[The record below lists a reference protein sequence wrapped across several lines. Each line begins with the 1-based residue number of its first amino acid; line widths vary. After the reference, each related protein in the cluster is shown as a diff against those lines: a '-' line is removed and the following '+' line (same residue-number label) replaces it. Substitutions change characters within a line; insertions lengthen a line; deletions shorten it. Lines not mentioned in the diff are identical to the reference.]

1 MTGQGTGWLFDS
13 ARDHRYD
20 GSIRW
25 IQPEGRSDVIC
36 MGTADMDY
44 TCADCI
50 KQALY
55 PVWEENTYHY
65 KLKPEAY
72 YQAIQKWFREKYDLP
87 VQKQWI
93 SQVPGTIAAVCI
105 AIKKFSSKGDFIL
118 MHTPYFDPLRRTIEG
133 TGRRFLESPLVL
145 SGQRYEID
153 FEDFEQKIKQYHP
166 TVFLLI
172 NPHNPTG
179 RVFTQEELDR
189 MVTICAANG
198 VRIISDEVHF
208 LVTFD
213 GHRHIPIL
221 AVSEKA
227 RKISVQ
233 IFSFSKGFNIMSL
246 PHGMVLIADEQMQKA
261 WQEYLMPYNFHYASN
276 SYSIAAVT
284 AIAGGAG
291 DQWLKDV
298 TEYLKG
304 NLDFF
309 ISEVKTRGLPLRPL
323 RPEAG
328 YLVWVDCRET
338 GIPPEK
344 LGEQFLHEAGIQLNN
359 GLDHGEAGRGFV
371 RINLAVTKACLEEA
385 LDRMTD
391 MFCRI

>member
-1 MTGQGTGWLFDS
+1 M
-13 ARDHRYD
+13 
-20 GSIRW
+20 
-25 IQPEGRSDVIC
+25 
-36 MGTADMDY
+36 
-44 TCADCI
+44 
-50 KQALY
+50 
-55 PVWEENTYHY
+55 
-65 KLKPEAY
+65 
-72 YQAIQKWFREKYDLP
+72 
-87 VQKQWI
+87 
-93 SQVPGTIAAVCI
+93 
-105 AIKKFSSKGDFIL
+105 
-118 MHTPYFDPLRRTIEG
+118 
-133 TGRRFLESPLVL
+133 L

-189 MVTICAANG
+189 MVTICTANG

-304 NLDFF
+304 NLDFLF
-309 ISEVKTRGLPLRPL
+309 PR
-323 RPEAG
+323 
-328 YLVWVDCRET
+328 
-338 GIPPEK
+338 
-344 LGEQFLHEAGIQLNN
+344 
-359 GLDHGEAGRGFV
+359 
-371 RINLAVTKACLEEA
+371 
-385 LDRMTD
+385 
-391 MFCRI
+391 